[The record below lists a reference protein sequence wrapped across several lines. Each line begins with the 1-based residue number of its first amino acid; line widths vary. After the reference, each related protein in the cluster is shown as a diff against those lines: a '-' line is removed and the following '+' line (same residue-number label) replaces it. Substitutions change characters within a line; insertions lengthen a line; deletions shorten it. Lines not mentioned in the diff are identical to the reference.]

1 MKSKKKL
8 FILTFIVLNIYG
20 LLCGV
25 IYFFQENL
33 IFLPSLLSQ
42 EHTFE
47 MEYPFEEIMLS
58 TTGGAQLNGLH
69 FKVENSKGVI
79 LYYHGNAGDLQGWGE
94 ATQYFVEM
102 NYSVIVMDYRG
113 YGKSTGKKSMENL
126 YADAELWYDFT
137 KKEYQDNEIT
147 VYGRSL
153 GTTFA
158 TYVASQ
164 NKVKNLVLEAPYYS
178 MEEIAKSRFS
188 FLPIK
193 FLLHYK
199 FPTYQYIN
207 QVNCPITI
215 YHGTKDKVIDYQQ
228 GKRLFESI
236 LKENK
241 NLITIPEGR
250 HNDLVSL
257 KEYSNTINE
266 VLEKN

>member
-1 MKSKKKL
+1 MRRSKKA
-8 FILTFIVLNIYG
+8 FIIVFVLLNIYG

-47 MEYPFEEIMLS
+47 MESPFEEIMLS
-58 TTGGAQLNGLH
+58 TTDGAKLNGLH
-69 FKVENSKGVI
+69 FKAKNSKGVI
-79 LYYHGNAGDLQGWGE
+79 LYYHGNAGDLQGWGQS
-94 ATQYFVEM
+94 TQYFVDM
-102 NYSVIVMDYRG
+102 DYSVIVMDYRG

-126 YADAELWYDFT
+126 YADAELWYDFA
-137 KKEYQDNEIT
+137 KKEYQDNQIT
-147 VYGRSL
+147 IYGRSL

-178 MEEIAKSRFS
+178 MEEIAKSRFPI
-188 FLPIK
+188 LPIK
-193 FLLHYK
+193 LLLHYK

-215 YHGTKDKVIDYQQ
+215 YHGTKDKVIDYKQ

-236 LKENK
+236 VKENK
-241 NLITIPEGR
+241 NLITIPKGG

-257 KEYSNTINE
+257 KEYSNTIEE